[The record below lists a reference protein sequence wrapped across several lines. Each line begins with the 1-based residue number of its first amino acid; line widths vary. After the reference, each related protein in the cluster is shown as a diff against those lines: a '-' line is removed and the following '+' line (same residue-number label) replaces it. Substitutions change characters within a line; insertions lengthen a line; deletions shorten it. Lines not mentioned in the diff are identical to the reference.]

1 MNQNYNFY
9 IFQDKLEKILF
20 LKHIEY
26 ISNLCIC
33 AIAAEKNKK
42 VLGWKRILIETFGHE
57 CQAG

>member
-26 ISNLCIC
+26 ISNLYIC

-42 VLGWKRILIETFGHE
+42 VLG
-57 CQAG
+57 